1 MFITFDPMKKIRY
14 RYKTSLTQ
22 KLFVYYLF
30 ICLATI
36 FVLSL
41 YAYFSAKNALISRT
55 YDQLTS
61 VRFEKIQSLNRY
73 FELKKSNR
81 DSALTEN
88 DIESINSLMF
98 NTNPRNGLGKT
109 GEAYLVDSN
118 FRMLSSSRFKDYK
131 NSTIKVKTKAT
142 EDVFSGKSG
151 TNEYLDYRNVK
162 VFGSY
167 SSIEVL
173 NKNWAVIAEI
183 DVEEAMVSIYTLRNS
198 IILLSIVVSLF
209 IFVLVYI
216 ISRKISL
223 PVIKLKQAAEI
234 IASGNYS
241 VHLENDSNDEI
252 GELTEAFNKMSEKIK
267 IQTQELKHE
276 KEKRIT
282 SMIDG
287 QEIERQRLSR
297 ELHDGLGQYILAT
310 KMKLERFEN
319 ATPPLKQQIIEEAK
333 SLLVIISKEVV
344 SMSENLAPPVLNQ
357 FGLISAIENICEEVR
372 KNAGIKI
379 EFTHNAEEK
388 KCDEKVKI
396 YLYRIIQEALTNIVK
411 HANATDVAIN
421 LVLSDQIN
429 LTISDNG
436 IGFNLDENYKPGNG
450 ISNMRERT
458 ELLGGTFEIIQD
470 NGTTIKINI

>member
-1 MFITFDPMKKIRY
+1 MKTIF
-14 RYKTSLTQ
+14 RYKTTITQ

-30 ICLATI
+30 LCLATI
-36 FVLSL
+36 TILSV
-41 YAYFSAKNALISRT
+41 YSYYTAKSALISRT

-73 FELKKSNR
+73 SEMNKSNP
-81 DSALTEN
+81 DSALTEK

-118 FRMLSSSRFKDYK
+118 YKMLTSSRFKEHRNPDIY
-131 NSTIKVKTKAT
+131 VKTKAT
-142 EDVFSGKSG
+142 QDVFSGISG

-167 SSIEVL
+167 SPIEF
-173 NKNWAVIAEI
+173 KNQKWAVIAEI

-198 IILLSIVVSLF
+198 IILLSIIVSLF

-234 IASGNYS
+234 IASGNYTIQI
-241 VHLENDSNDEI
+241 ENDSNDEI
-252 GELTEAFNKMSEKIK
+252 GELTEAFNQMSEKIK
-267 IQTQELKHE
+267 IQTQELKYE

-319 ATPPLKQQIIEEAK
+319 ASPELKKQIVEEAK
-333 SLLVIISKEVV
+333 SLLAIISKEVV
-344 SMSENLAPPVLNQ
+344 NMSENLAPPVLNQ

-372 KNAGIKI
+372 KNSEIKI
-379 EFTHNAEEK
+379 QFIHNAVELT
-388 KCDEKVKI
+388 CDEKVKI
-396 YLYRIIQEALTNIVK
+396 YLYRIIQEALNNIVK
-411 HANATDVAIN
+411 HSKATDVFID
-421 LVLSDQIN
+421 LSYTDH
-429 LTISDNG
+429 LDLSISDNG
-436 IGFNLDENYKPGNG
+436 IGFYVDENFKAGNG

-458 ELLGGTFEIIQD
+458 ELLGGTFEIIQY
-470 NGTTIKINI
+470 NGTTIKIKI

>member
-1 MFITFDPMKKIRY
+1 MKTIF
-14 RYKTSLTQ
+14 RYKTTITQ

-30 ICLATI
+30 LCLATI
-36 FVLSL
+36 VILSS
-41 YAYFSAKNALISRT
+41 YSYFTAKSALISRT

-61 VRFEKIQSLNRY
+61 VRFEKIQSLKRY
-73 FELKKSNR
+73 FDINKLNHDTS
-81 DSALTEN
+81 LTDK

-118 FRMLSSSRFKDYK
+118 FKMLSSSRFKDYK
-131 NSTIKVKTKAT
+131 NSIIQVKTKAT
-142 EDVFSGKSG
+142 KDVFSGKSG

-167 SSIEVL
+167 SSLEVS
-173 NKNWAVIAEI
+173 NKKWAVIAEI

-216 ISRKISL
+216 ISRRISL
-223 PVIKLKQAAEI
+223 PVIRLKQAAEI

-241 VHLENDSNDEI
+241 VQIENDSNDEI
-252 GELTEAFNKMSEKIK
+252 GELTEAFNKMSEKIE

-276 KEKRIT
+276 KTKQIT

-287 QEIERQRLSR
+287 QENERQRLSR

-319 ATPPLKQQIIEEAK
+319 ASPELKQKIVEESK
-333 SLLVIISKEVV
+333 SLLAIISKEVV

-357 FGLISAIENICEEVR
+357 FGLISAIENICEEIG
-372 KNAGIKI
+372 KNSGIKI
-379 EFTHNAEEK
+379 EFTHNTEEK

-396 YLYRIIQEALTNIVK
+396 YLYRIIQEALNNIVK
-411 HANATDVAIN
+411 HSKATEVNIKLD
-421 LVLSDQIN
+421 LLDQIN
-429 LTISDNG
+429 LRISDNG
-436 IGFNLDENYKPGNG
+436 VGITFDENYKPGNG

-458 ELLGGTFEIIQD
+458 ELLGGKFEINQI

>member
-1 MFITFDPMKKIRY
+1 M
-14 RYKTSLTQ
+14 
-22 KLFVYYLF
+22 
-30 ICLATI
+30 
-36 FVLSL
+36 
-41 YAYFSAKNALISRT
+41 
-55 YDQLTS
+55 
-61 VRFEKIQSLNRY
+61 
-73 FELKKSNR
+73 
-81 DSALTEN
+81 
-88 DIESINSLMF
+88 
-98 NTNPRNGLGKT
+98 
-109 GEAYLVDSN
+109 
-118 FRMLSSSRFKDYK
+118 
-131 NSTIKVKTKAT
+131 
-142 EDVFSGKSG
+142 
-151 TNEYLDYRNVK
+151 DYRNVK

-167 SSIEVL
+167 STLEISNI
-173 NKNWAVIAEI
+173 KWAVIAEI

-216 ISRKISL
+216 ISRRISL

-241 VHLENDSNDEI
+241 VNLKNDSNDEI
-252 GELTEAFNKMSEKIK
+252 GELTDAFNKMSEKIN
-267 IQTQELKHE
+267 IQTHELKYE

-319 ATPPLKQQIIEEAK
+319 ASPELKQQIVEEAK
-333 SLLVIISKEVV
+333 SLLATISKEVI

-357 FGLISAIENICEEVR
+357 FGLISAIENICEEVG
-372 KNAGIKI
+372 KNSGIKI

-396 YLYRIIQEALTNIVK
+396 YLYRIIQEALNNIVK
-411 HANATDVAIN
+411 HSKATEVKITLN
-421 LVLSDQIN
+421 FSDQIN
-429 LTISDNG
+429 LLISDNG
-436 IGFNLDENYKPGNG
+436 VGFTFDENYKAGNG

-470 NGTTIKINI
+470 NGTILKINI

>member
-1 MFITFDPMKKIRY
+1 MKTIF

-22 KLFVYYLF
+22 KLFAYYLF

-36 FVLSL
+36 FILSV
-41 YAYFSAKNALISRT
+41 YSYFSAKNALISRT

-73 FELKKSNR
+73 YEMKKSNQ
-81 DSALTEN
+81 DSTFTEK
-88 DIESINSLMF
+88 DLESINSLMF

-109 GEAYLVDSN
+109 GEAYLVDST
-118 FRMLSSSRFKDYK
+118 FQMLTSSRFKEK
-131 NSTIKVKTKAT
+131 QNPSIIVKTNAT
-142 EDVFSGKSG
+142 RDAFSGISG
-151 TNEYLDYRNVK
+151 TNEYLDYRNVR

-167 SSIEVL
+167 SPLEISN
-173 NKNWAVIAEI
+173 NKWAVIAEI

-216 ISRKISL
+216 ISRRISL

-241 VHLENDSNDEI
+241 VHIENDSNDEI
-252 GELTEAFNKMSEKIK
+252 GELTDAFNKMSEKIE

-276 KEKRIT
+276 KAKQIT

-287 QEIERQRLSR
+287 QESERQRLSR

-310 KMKLERFEN
+310 KMKLERYEN
-319 ATPPLKQQIIEEAK
+319 AYPELKKQIVEEAK
-333 SLLVIISKEVV
+333 NLLATISKEVV

-357 FGLISAIENICEEVR
+357 FGLISAIENICEEVG
-372 KNAGIKI
+372 KNSGIKI

-396 YLYRIIQEALTNIVK
+396 YLYRIIQEALNNILKHSKATEVK
-411 HANATDVAIN
+411 ITLNF
-421 LVLSDQIN
+421 SDQIN
-429 LTISDNG
+429 LLISDNG
-436 IGFNLDENYKPGNG
+436 VGFSFDENYKAGNG